1 VQTFEKQS
9 KEKFAYKKMFLV
21 FTTVGFVLEMV
32 QFYLIAN
39 LRFSILATCMIIP
52 ILHNAE
58 VRNFYEDIFGCTRNL
73 HSIPTKL
80 EIYTKNSVFTQ
91 NIQPANILLLHIFIE
106 PKCASSTKT

>member
-1 VQTFEKQS
+1 
-9 KEKFAYKKMFLV
+9 MFLV

-80 EIYTKNSVFTQ
+80 EIYTKNSVFTR